1 MKLNIANSLLSSFIV
16 SFLLLSASCSK
27 DEPTNESI
35 DLGYDFYPID
45 SGWVRVYHVD
55 SIAFD
60 DNSQTIDTFRYTLI
74 ENTEGKMKGQNLDGF
89 QIVNRL
95 VQTDT
100 SQLPQIR
107 SSLFVMKTANNLQRI
122 EDNVCVVKLIFPIGN
137 TSSWNGNMLNN
148 LGRRTFALQNLGKS
162 FTNED
167 TTFNNCAA
175 VQEALTNNLVEE
187 ILVRSIYCK
196 GVGLVDFTNNYINT
210 QQTGKSGYKIHQQL
224 KYYYRP

>member
-1 MKLNIANSLLSSFIV
+1 MKLKIVNSYLNCFIA
-16 SFLLLSASCSK
+16 SFLLLITSCSK
-27 DEPTNESI
+27 DESKGEPV

-45 SGWVRVYHVD
+45 SGWIRVYRVD

-60 DNSQTIDTFRYTLI
+60 DNSQTIDTFHFILK
-74 ENTEGKMKGQNLDGF
+74 ENTEGKIKGQNLDGF

-122 EDNVCVVKLIFPIGN
+122 EDNVCVVKLVFPIGN
-137 TSSWNGNMLNN
+137 TTSWNGNMLNN
-148 LGRRTFALQNLGKS
+148 LGRRTFTLQNIGKP
-162 FTNED
+162 FVNAD
-167 TTFNNCAA
+167 TTFNNCIT

-187 ILVRSIYCK
+187 ILVKSIYCK
-196 GVGLVDFTNNYINT
+196 GLGLVDFTNNYINT

-224 KYYYRP
+224 KYYYHP